1 MFAVFTD
8 QACTANIYSHE
19 FNVACACMLQKGC
32 YSAKTFLIIYLRKF
46 IPSKIYGIYAMD
58 FYTEMQTFSWY
69 DIIAFKDFLILETGV
84 IKVKAHNYLRDKAVA
99 NLVIIIILY
108 HQPTVQGREII

>member
-1 MFAVFTD
+1 MRMHAAERLLFRE
-8 QACTANIYSHE
+8 NIS
-19 FNVACACMLQKGC
+19 NNL
-32 YSAKTFLIIYLRKF
+32 SAKVYTLE
-46 IPSKIYGIYAMD
+46 IYGIYAMD

-99 NLVIIIILY
+99 NLVIIILLY
-108 HQPTVQGREII
+108 NQPMVQGRKII